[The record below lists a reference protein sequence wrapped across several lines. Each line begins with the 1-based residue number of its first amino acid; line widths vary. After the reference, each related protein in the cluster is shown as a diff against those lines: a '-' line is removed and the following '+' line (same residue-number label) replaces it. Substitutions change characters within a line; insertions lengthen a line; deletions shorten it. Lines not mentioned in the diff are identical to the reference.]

1 MARPKRKITEEEK
14 KMFLSI
20 KSDEITQELFDS
32 LFADKLDNNTLN
44 DKTPK
49 IIPSKFNTY
58 DEIDLKAGEYFNK
71 ENITTNCGL
80 FIFNKFLIEPY
91 FQKEVGY
98 VNRISL
104 V

>member
-80 FIFNKFLIEPY
+80 FIFNKFY
-91 FQKEVGY
+91 
-98 VNRISL
+98 
-104 V
+104 